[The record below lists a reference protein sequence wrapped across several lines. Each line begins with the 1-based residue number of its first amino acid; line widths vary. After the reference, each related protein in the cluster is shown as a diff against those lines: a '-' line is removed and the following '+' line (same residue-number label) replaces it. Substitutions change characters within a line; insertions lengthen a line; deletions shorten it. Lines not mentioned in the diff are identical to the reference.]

1 MAKQIQ
7 SIERGLYVLESILF
21 EKEPVTATEIARRL
35 GVHKSTISHLT
46 ATLVEQGFLSK
57 SDGSTRLMPGPEV
70 YRVARAVQLTGE
82 QIMRVPP
89 ALDALAA
96 ETGET
101 AHLAEL
107 RGTFVLYL
115 ANSFPERSL
124 RVQTEA
130 GAVEAAHS
138 TAVGKALLAWLPDE
152 EVRSLYEGAELEAF
166 TEKTIADVDS
176 LLEELERVRS
186 RGWATDSSEQTR
198 GTCCVAAPVRDSR
211 GMVVASV
218 GISGPEPA
226 DASGGDKAAAVL
238 DCAARIEELL

>member
-1 MAKQIQ
+1 
-7 SIERGLYVLESILF
+7 
-21 EKEPVTATEIARRL
+21 
-35 GVHKSTISHLT
+35 
-46 ATLVEQGFLSK
+46 
-57 SDGSTRLMPGPEV
+57 
-70 YRVARAVQLTGE
+70 
-82 QIMRVPP
+82 MRVPP
-89 ALDALAA
+89 ALDAFAA

-107 RGTFVLYL
+107 RGTFVLYF

-138 TAVGKALLAWLPDE
+138 TAVGKALLAWLPEE
-152 EVRSLYEGAELEAF
+152 EVRSLYEDRELQAF

-186 RGWATDSSEQTR
+186 RGWATDTGEQTP
-198 GTCCVAAPVRDSR
+198 GTCCVAAPVRDAR
-211 GMVVASV
+211 GMVVSSV

-226 DASGGDKAAAVL
+226 DTPGGDKVEAVL
-238 DCAARIEELL
+238 ECAARIEELL